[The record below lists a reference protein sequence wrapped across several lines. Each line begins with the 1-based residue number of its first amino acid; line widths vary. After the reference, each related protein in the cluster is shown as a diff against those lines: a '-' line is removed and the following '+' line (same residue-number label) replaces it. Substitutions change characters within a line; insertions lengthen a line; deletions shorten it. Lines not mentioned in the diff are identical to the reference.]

1 MVLLILIKLLVCFL
15 QLQHSHVFVIYLH
28 KSTIFFFLHDY
39 QLCNVYDLMNVYF
52 HIDSFQDKISIE
64 KKKTAREYFDL
75 LKKKKLFTPSDV
87 IFMQFLLRESNCAEL
102 NEKCIAYATT
112 QKALCFYEEL
122 PSKIHFYFHLFQY
135 SVFSRAKK
143 PSSHA

>member
-1 MVLLILIKLLVCFL
+1 
-15 QLQHSHVFVIYLH
+15 
-28 KSTIFFFLHDY
+28 
-39 QLCNVYDLMNVYF
+39 MNVYF
-52 HIDSFQDKISIE
+52 HIDSFQDKITIE

-135 SVFSRAKK
+135 SVFSGAKK

>member
-1 MVLLILIKLLVCFL
+1 
-15 QLQHSHVFVIYLH
+15 
-28 KSTIFFFLHDY
+28 
-39 QLCNVYDLMNVYF
+39 MNVYF

-75 LKKKKLFTPSDV
+75 LKKKKLFMPSDV

-102 NEKCIAYATT
+102 NEKCIAYATN

>member
-1 MVLLILIKLLVCFL
+1 MFSLFTCI
-15 QLQHSHVFVIYLH
+15 SPP
-28 KSTIFFFLHDY
+28 FFFYMILVITSY
-39 QLCNVYDLMNVYF
+39 VISMISYF
-52 HIDSFQDKISIE
+52 HIDSFQDKITIE

-135 SVFSRAKK
+135 SVFSGAKK